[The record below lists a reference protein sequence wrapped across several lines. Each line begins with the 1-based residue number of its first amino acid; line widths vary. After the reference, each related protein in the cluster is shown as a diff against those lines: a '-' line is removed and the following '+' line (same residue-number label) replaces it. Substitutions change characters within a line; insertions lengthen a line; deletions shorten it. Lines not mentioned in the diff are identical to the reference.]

1 MARPDRQDGQEPIG
15 SPLGE
20 IQEAG
25 IMRSSTRRGFAIAAA
40 SIIAL
45 GGASV
50 LTACGGSSDST
61 TSSSAAA
68 PTESEGGMGMIG
80 PVIVEP
86 GQTTAEVQVGRVV
99 TFNVDDV
106 MAWTISSSDEAVLA
120 VTAGKDDGSAQF
132 LPGGEALAPG
142 TAEVTLTN
150 IDNADEKWVVTVTV
164 TQ

>member
-1 MARPDRQDGQEPIG
+1 
-15 SPLGE
+15 
-20 IQEAG
+20 
-25 IMRSSTRRGFAIAAA
+25 MRSSARRGFAIAAA

-45 GGASV
+45 GGAAV

-61 TSSSAAA
+61 TSSSAAPA
-68 PTESEGGMGMIG
+68 PSDSASESGGMGMIG

-86 GQTTAEVQVGRVV
+86 GQTTAEVAVGRTI
-99 TFNVDDV
+99 TFKVDDV
-106 MAWTISSSDEAVLA
+106 MKWTISSSDESVLP

-150 IDNADEKWVVTVTV
+150 MDNTSETWVVTVTV
-164 TQ
+164 TE

>member
-1 MARPDRQDGQEPIG
+1 
-15 SPLGE
+15 
-20 IQEAG
+20 
-25 IMRSSTRRGFAIAAA
+25 
-40 SIIAL
+40 
-45 GGASV
+45 
-50 LTACGGSSDST
+50 
-61 TSSSAAA
+61 
-68 PTESEGGMGMIG
+68 MIG

-106 MAWTISSSDEAVLA
+106 TAWMISSSDEAVIA

-150 IDNADEKWVVTVTV
+150 MDDAEDKWVVTVTV
-164 TQ
+164 TE

>member
-1 MARPDRQDGQEPIG
+1 
-15 SPLGE
+15 
-20 IQEAG
+20 
-25 IMRSSTRRGFAIAAA
+25 MRSNTRRGLSIAAA

-45 GGASV
+45 GGAGV

-61 TSSSAAA
+61 SSSSAAA
-68 PTESEGGMGMIG
+68 PESSAAPSETDGGAGMIG

-86 GQTTAEVQVGRVV
+86 GQTTAEVQVGRVI

-150 IDNADEKWVVTVTV
+150 VDNTDETWVVTVTV
-164 TQ
+164 TE

>member
-1 MARPDRQDGQEPIG
+1 
-15 SPLGE
+15 
-20 IQEAG
+20 
-25 IMRSSTRRGFAIAAA
+25 MRSSTRRGFAIAAA

-68 PTESEGGMGMIG
+68 PSETDGGMGMIG

-86 GQTTAEVQVGRVV
+86 GQTTAEVEVGRVI
-99 TFNVDDV
+99 TFQVEDV
-106 MAWTISSSDEAVLA
+106 MAWMISSSDEAVLA

-150 IDNADEKWVVTVTV
+150 MDNTDEKWVVTVTV
-164 TQ
+164 TE

>member
-1 MARPDRQDGQEPIG
+1 
-15 SPLGE
+15 
-20 IQEAG
+20 
-25 IMRSSTRRGFAIAAA
+25 MRSSTRRGFAIAAA

-68 PTESEGGMGMIG
+68 PSESDGGMGMIG

-86 GQTTAEVQVGRVV
+86 GQTTAEAQVGRVI

-106 MAWTISSSDEAVLA
+106 MAWMISTSDEAVVA
-120 VTAGKDDGSAQF
+120 VTPGKDDGSAQF

-150 IDNADEKWVVTVTV
+150 MDNTDEKWVVTVTV
-164 TQ
+164 TE

>member
-1 MARPDRQDGQEPIG
+1 
-15 SPLGE
+15 
-20 IQEAG
+20 
-25 IMRSSTRRGFAIAAA
+25 MRSSTRRALTVAAA

-45 GGASV
+45 SGASV
-50 LTACGGSSDST
+50 LTGCGGSSDST
-61 TSSSAAA
+61 PSSSAATSSSAVA
-68 PTESEGGMGMIG
+68 PSETGGGMGMTG

-86 GQTTAEVQVGRVV
+86 GQTAAEVQVGRSI

-132 LPGGEALAPG
+132 LPGGQALAPG
-142 TAEVTLTN
+142 TAEVALTN
-150 IDNADEKWVVTVTV
+150 IENTDEKWVVSVTV